1 MDHPQAALAR
11 QCGEEVSST
20 STGNVI
26 AELLLSINISF
37 MQNNINASVF
47 SEVGDN
53 IPSYVSDVIKDNRR
67 QNTNLARVRCR
78 TFTNQTNTKL
88 FETSSAKEL

>member
-1 MDHPQAALAR
+1 MVP
-11 QCGEEVSST
+11 
-20 STGNVI
+20 
-26 AELLLSINISF
+26 
-37 MQNNINASVF
+37 NASVF